1 MKDKR
6 SKLQIYYD
14 IIVAIN
20 QDKNENEKV
29 SKTRIQ
35 QKCNTSYDKLVKYLD
50 EMEQKGLI
58 QTSQDIEITQRG
70 QKFFNDYSRVNNL
83 IEEITNRLA

>member
-20 QDKNENEKV
+20 QDKIENEKV

-35 QKCNTSYDKLVKYLD
+35 QKCNTSYDKMVKYLD
-50 EMEQKGLI
+50 EMEQKDLI
-58 QTSQDIEITQRG
+58 QTSLDIEITQRG

>member
-6 SKLQIYYD
+6 SKLQIFYD

-20 QDKNENEKV
+20 QDKIENEKV

>member
-14 IIVAIN
+14 IIGAIN
-20 QDKNENEKV
+20 QDKLENDTI

-58 QTSQDIEITQRG
+58 QANQDIEITQKG
-70 QKFFNDYSRVNNL
+70 HKFFNDYARVNNL
-83 IEEITNRLA
+83 IEEITARLA

>member
-20 QDKNENEKV
+20 QDKAENEKV

>member
-20 QDKNENEKV
+20 QDKIENEKV

-35 QKCNTSYDKLVKYLD
+35 QKCNTSYDKMVKYLD